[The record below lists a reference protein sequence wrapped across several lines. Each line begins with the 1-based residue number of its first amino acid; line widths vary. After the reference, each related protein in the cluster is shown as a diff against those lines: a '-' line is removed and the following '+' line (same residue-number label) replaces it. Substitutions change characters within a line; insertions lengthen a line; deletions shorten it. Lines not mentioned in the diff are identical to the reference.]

1 MSSAAP
7 GGELPHVS
15 THAQAREQEES
26 SGAPQRSLRE
36 FSMVGEQTSRKRPP
50 RSKLPRPV
58 NHAPVPVDDNVEIA
72 LLLDEYSNPD
82 GLGKAHRAQLS
93 PHESTASME
102 DAREQAFLPADTV
115 LNAVNGAMLEE
126 FQRIEQAVDLSCQL
140 QCFAHT

>member
-1 MSSAAP
+1 MNLTSAHNITT
-7 GGELPHVS
+7 GKVYKEVIDRERKGDYLGKTVQVVPHITNEIMDWIERV
-15 THAQAREQEES
+15 
-26 SGAPQRSLRE
+26 
-36 FSMVGEQTSRKRPP
+36 
-50 RSKLPRPV
+50 
-58 NHAPVPVDDNVEIA
+58 APVPVDDNVDIA